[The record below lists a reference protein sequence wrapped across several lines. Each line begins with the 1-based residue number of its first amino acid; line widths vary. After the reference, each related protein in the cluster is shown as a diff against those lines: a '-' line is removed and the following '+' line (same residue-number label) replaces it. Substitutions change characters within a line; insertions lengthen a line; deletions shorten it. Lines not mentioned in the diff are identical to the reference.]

1 MKHTVP
7 CNDEALLLLLHGELP
22 LGAMLRLR
30 LHLWTCP
37 ICHERAGQYAQLSVG
52 LASSLNRPGQ
62 SPRFRGAPAFFP
74 SPLWLIPG
82 LIAVILGSFGAV
94 LLQWRKLNPPRV
106 TATATSTASVGQS
119 KKKCAPPLKAVDEP
133 CEK

>member
-1 MKHTVP
+1 MKHTPP
-7 CNDEALLLLLHGELP
+7 CKDEALLLLLHGELP

-30 LHLWTCP
+30 LHLWSCP
-37 ICHERAGQYAQLSVG
+37 RCRERAGQYAQLSVG

-82 LIAVILGSFGAV
+82 LIAVILGSFGAF
-94 LLQWRKLNPPRV
+94 LLQWRKLNPPQV
-106 TATATSTASVGQS
+106 AAMATSTSVDQS
-119 KKKCAPPLKAVDEP
+119 GKKCAPPLQSVDET